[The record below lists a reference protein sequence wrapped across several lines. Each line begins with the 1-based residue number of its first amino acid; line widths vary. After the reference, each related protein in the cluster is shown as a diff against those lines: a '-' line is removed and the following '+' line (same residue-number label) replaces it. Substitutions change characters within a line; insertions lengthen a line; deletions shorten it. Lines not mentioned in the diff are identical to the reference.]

1 MSVESDRRWLGFD
14 NMWNRSVRGDTDWKQ
29 YSVVLDVPNEAVNI
43 RFGAILSGKGQ
54 TWADDLRL
62 DVVDTKTSVTNMLSP
77 EELAQDSERV
87 AKRKP
92 ATITKPVNLGFE
104 DGMIH

>member
-1 MSVESDRRWLGFD
+1 M
-14 NMWNRSVRGDTDWKQ
+14 
-29 YSVVLDVPNEAVNI
+29 VLDVPNEAVNI
-43 RFGAILSGKGQ
+43 RFGAILFGKGQ

-62 DVVDTKTSVTNMLSP
+62 EVVDTKTSVTNMLSP
-77 EELAQDSERV
+77 EELAQDNERV

-104 DGMIH
+104 DGTIH